1 MSMLNTHNIFN
12 SHNKKIPDVHNTV
25 DLAFSSSTYLP
36 ESLLNSWLNVSGV
49 ILTSSLLFYHM
60 SRVHSLKV
68 NPFLAKIV
76 AIGLIIVSTA
86 YMLYAFIPYSKRMN
100 YTISKCTK
108 LKECSQEQ
116 VDELLFL
123 KNSYLALGIGTSAIQ
138 FIIVYLIISTI

>member
-1 MSMLNTHNIFN
+1 MSNT
-12 SHNKKIPDVHNTV
+12 IPNTI
-25 DLAFSSSTYLP
+25 DLAYSGSTYLP
-36 ESLLNSWLNVSGV
+36 ESLLDGWLNVSSV
-49 ILTSSLLFYHM
+49 ILTSSLLFYHI

-100 YTISKCTK
+100 FTISKCTK

>member
-1 MSMLNTHNIFN
+1 MSNTHTII
-12 SHNKKIPDVHNTV
+12 HNVPNVHNTV
-25 DLAFSSSTYLP
+25 DLAYSSNTYLT
-36 ESLLNSWLNVSGV
+36 ESLLDGWLNVSSV

-68 NPFLAKIV
+68 NPLLAKIV

-86 YMLYAFIPYSKRMN
+86 YMLYAFVPYTKRMN
-100 YTISKCTK
+100 YIISNCTK

-123 KNSYLALGIGTSAIQ
+123 KNSYLVLGICTSAIQ

>member
-1 MSMLNTHNIFN
+1 MSNT
-12 SHNKKIPDVHNTV
+12 IPNTI
-25 DLAFSSSTYLP
+25 DLAYSGSTYLP
-36 ESLLNSWLNVSGV
+36 ESLLDGWLNVSSV

-60 SRVHSLKV
+60 SRVHTLKV
-68 NPFLAKIV
+68 NPLLAKIV
-76 AIGLIIVSTA
+76 SIGLIIVSTA
-86 YMLYAFIPYSKRMN
+86 YMIYAFVPYSKRMN

-123 KNSYLALGIGTSAIQ
+123 KNSYLVLGICTSAIQ

>member
-49 ILTSSLLFYHM
+49 ILTSSL
-60 SRVHSLKV
+60 
-68 NPFLAKIV
+68 V

-123 KNSYLALGIGTSAIQ
+123 KNSYLALGIGTSAIK
-138 FIIVYLIISTI
+138 FIIVYLIITTI